1 MWGIKRLFDCVF
13 KKKIRASGQNSPFFQ
28 KSMLKEAPSV
38 NRRRHMFLVAVSRA
52 RASMWNW
59 RFISRSEKNYPA
71 PPKN

>member
-52 RASMWNW
+52 RASM
-59 RFISRSEKNYPA
+59 
-71 PPKN
+71 